1 MPGTIKSSIGFGTL
15 LLDGIG
21 DTIRVSLSDDPV
33 KEVKVGN
40 EILKSL
46 GLRNRGVKII
56 SCPSCARQG
65 FQVID
70 TVKILE
76 KKLSHIKTPVTL
88 SIIGCVVNGPGEAA
102 YTDIGITGGGKGNN
116 MLYLSGLQ
124 TEKVPTENIIEKVV
138 EEVQKKVSELEKNK
152 MIPRKTIEDLIDKH
166 SLLEK
171 DLSSGNID
179 KKIFAEKSKEYS
191 DLNEIIHDTKKYLSF
206 EKDKKELEKIIDDIS
221 SDEELKKMAKLE
233 LEELNEE
240 NKKNEKKLKLFLL
253 PKDEADKKNAI
264 IEIRAGTGGLEASL
278 FAADLFRMYEKVSN
292 KKKWSLELI
301 SISRS
306 EAGGLKEVI
315 ASIKGTNIYSTLK
328 YESGVHRV
336 QRVPDTETQGR
347 VHTSAATVAVLPEA
361 EEVDLK
367 INESDLRIDV
377 FRAGGPG
384 GQSVNTTDSAVRIT
398 HIPTGLSVSQ
408 QDEKSQHKNKAKGM
422 KILRSR
428 LYELERSRIDLERSK
443 DRKSKIGTGDR
454 SERIRTYNF
463 PQGRVTDHRI
473 NLTLH
478 KLDEFLEGEVFD
490 EMIETLT
497 LQAQEESLSNL

>member
-1 MPGTIKSSIGFGTL
+1 
-15 LLDGIG
+15 
-21 DTIRVSLSDDPV
+21 
-33 KEVKVGN
+33 
-40 EILKSL
+40 
-46 GLRNRGVKII
+46 
-56 SCPSCARQG
+56 
-65 FQVID
+65 
-70 TVKILE
+70 
-76 KKLSHIKTPVTL
+76 
-88 SIIGCVVNGPGEAA
+88 
-102 YTDIGITGGGKGNN
+102 
-116 MLYLSGLQ
+116 
-124 TEKVPTENIIEKVV
+124 
-138 EEVQKKVSELEKNK
+138 
-152 MIPRKTIEDLIDKH
+152 MIPKKTIEELIIKH
-166 SLLEK
+166 ANLEK
-171 DLSSGNID
+171 DLSSEKIE
-179 KKIFAEKSKEYS
+179 KKEFAEKSKEYS
-191 DLNEIIHDTKKYLSF
+191 NLNTIINQAKNYLSF
-206 EKDKKELEKIIDDIS
+206 EKNKNELEKILQDNNSDD
-221 SDEELKKMAKLE
+221 ELKKMAESE
-233 LEELNEE
+233 LADL
-240 NKKNEKKLKLFLL
+240 KTHYQKNEKILKLFLL

-278 FAADLFRMYEKVSN
+278 FAADLFKMYEKVSN
-292 KKKWSLELI
+292 KKKWILELI
-301 SISRS
+301 SISKS

-347 VHTSAATVAVLPEA
+347 VHTSAATVAVLPEV

-398 HIPTGLSVSQ
+398 HIPTGLTVSQ

-422 KILRSR
+422 KILRAR
-428 LYELERSRIDLERSK
+428 LYELERSRIDQERSQ

-478 KLDEFLEGEVFD
+478 KLEEFLEGEIFD
-490 EMIETLT
+490 EMIESLT